1 MLVLSRKK
9 GETIK
14 IGDDIEITIVA
25 TANDQVK
32 IGIQAPKN
40 IEILRKELFEEIQ
53 DENKAASAS
62 VDNLLTNIKNLS
74 EFQKIIIKKI
84 KHFPKSSDNTCI
96 RGNKGGRLLFPL
108 YNKGSQGR
116 EPDIQGGKR

>member
-14 IGDDIEITIVA
+14 IGDGIEITIVA

-53 DENKAASAS
+53 DENKAAFAS

-74 EFQKIIIKKI
+74 NFKK
-84 KHFPKSSDNTCI
+84 
-96 RGNKGGRLLFPL
+96 
-108 YNKGSQGR
+108 
-116 EPDIQGGKR
+116 

>member
-74 EFQKIIIKKI
+74 NFKK
-84 KHFPKSSDNTCI
+84 
-96 RGNKGGRLLFPL
+96 
-108 YNKGSQGR
+108 
-116 EPDIQGGKR
+116 

>member
-62 VDNLLTNIKNLS
+62 VVNLLTNIKNLS
-74 EFQKIIIKKI
+74 NFKK
-84 KHFPKSSDNTCI
+84 
-96 RGNKGGRLLFPL
+96 
-108 YNKGSQGR
+108 
-116 EPDIQGGKR
+116 

>member
-14 IGDDIEITIVA
+14 IGDDIEIIIVA

-53 DENKAASAS
+53 DENKAASVS

-74 EFQKIIIKKI
+74 NLKK
-84 KHFPKSSDNTCI
+84 
-96 RGNKGGRLLFPL
+96 
-108 YNKGSQGR
+108 
-116 EPDIQGGKR
+116 

>member
-9 GETIK
+9 GEIIK

-25 TANDQVK
+25 LANDQVK

-62 VDNLLTNIKNLS
+62 VDNLIINIKNLPN
-74 EFQKIIIKKI
+74 FKK
-84 KHFPKSSDNTCI
+84 
-96 RGNKGGRLLFPL
+96 
-108 YNKGSQGR
+108 
-116 EPDIQGGKR
+116 

>member
-25 TANDQVK
+25 VANDQVK

-62 VDNLLTNIKNLS
+62 VDNLLTNIKNLPN
-74 EFQKIIIKKI
+74 FKK
-84 KHFPKSSDNTCI
+84 
-96 RGNKGGRLLFPL
+96 
-108 YNKGSQGR
+108 
-116 EPDIQGGKR
+116 

>member
-25 TANDQVK
+25 LANDQVK

-74 EFQKIIIKKI
+74 NFKK
-84 KHFPKSSDNTCI
+84 
-96 RGNKGGRLLFPL
+96 
-108 YNKGSQGR
+108 
-116 EPDIQGGKR
+116 